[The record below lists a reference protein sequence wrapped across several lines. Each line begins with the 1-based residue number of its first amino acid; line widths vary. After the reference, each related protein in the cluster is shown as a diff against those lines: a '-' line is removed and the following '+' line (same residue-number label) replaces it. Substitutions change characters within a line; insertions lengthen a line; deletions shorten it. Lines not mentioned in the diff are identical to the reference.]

1 MGAPPVVEDVLLISM
16 GSAPVRWGLMAAV
29 TIHVPSSKPT
39 NIAAILLEAVNL
51 QIILDFS
58 KIDAPM
64 LIVTH
69 KMTQQA

>member
-1 MGAPPVVEDVLLISM
+1 MGAPVVEDVLLISM
-16 GSAPVRWGLMAAV
+16 GSVPVCWGLMAAV

-39 NIAAILLEAVNL
+39 NIAAILEAVNL
-51 QIILDFS
+51 QIIPDFS

>member
-1 MGAPPVVEDVLLISM
+1 
-16 GSAPVRWGLMAAV
+16 MAAV

-39 NIAAILLEAVNL
+39 NIAAILEAVNL
-51 QIILDFS
+51 QIIPDFS